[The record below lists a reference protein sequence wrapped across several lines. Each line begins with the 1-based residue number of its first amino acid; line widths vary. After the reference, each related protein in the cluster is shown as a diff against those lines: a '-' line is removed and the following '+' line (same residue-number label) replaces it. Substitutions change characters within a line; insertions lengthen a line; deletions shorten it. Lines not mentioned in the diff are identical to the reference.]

1 MQTALLQLA
10 EDFLTAIVFVV
21 VYLLTDAPYFA
32 VAVAMVVGIGQIAL
46 LRLRRRTG
54 DVMQWLSF
62 GLVLVLGSA
71 SLALDDPRFVMMK
84 PSAVHFA
91 IAAVMLRRGWLNRYM
106 PPIVSQ
112 NVPERVITATG
123 YAWAGLMI
131 ALGVVNIYIATSF
144 SIETWAWWISVGAIG
159 AKVVA
164 LALQLVIFRILIGR
178 NVRTAR
184 LAF

>member
-1 MQTALLQLA
+1 MQTAILQLG

-21 VYLLTDAPYFA
+21 AYLLTDNPYFA
-32 VAVAMVVGIGQIAL
+32 VAVAMVVGIGQFAL
-46 LRLRRRTG
+46 FRLRGRTV

-62 GLVLVLGSA
+62 ALVIALGSA
-71 SLALDDPRFVMMK
+71 SLALSDPRFVMMK

-91 IAAVMLRRGWLNRYM
+91 IAAVMLRRGWLDRYM

-112 NVPERVITATG
+112 NVPERVITAAG
-123 YAWAGLMI
+123 YAWAGLMT

-159 AKVVA
+159 AKVIA
-164 LALQLVIFRILIGR
+164 LALQFVVFRILIRR
-178 NVRTAR
+178 NMP
-184 LAF
+184 LASLAL

>member
-1 MQTALLQLA
+1 MQTAVLQLV

-21 VYLLTDAPYFA
+21 VYVLTDNPYFA
-32 VAVAMVVGIGQIAL
+32 VGVAMAVGIGQFAL
-46 LRLRRRTG
+46 FRIRGRTI
-54 DVMQWLSF
+54 DAMQWLSF
-62 GLVLVLGSA
+62 GLVIVLGSA

-91 IAAVMLRRGWLNRYM
+91 IAAIMLRRGWLNRYM

-112 NVPERVITATG
+112 KLPERVMTASG

-131 ALGVVNIYIATSF
+131 ALGVLNIYIATAF

-159 AKVVA
+159 AKVIA
-164 LALQLVIFRILIGR
+164 LALQFVVFGLLTRRDMALVSPAL
-178 NVRTAR
+178 
-184 LAF
+184 